1 MIKLR
6 ERSHILL
13 WVLLFFFVASMAVG
27 GLVGGAN
34 IMGLIFGG
42 RNIQLNVGS
51 VGNKNITHQRYLGE
65 RGIQLNRMRQQ
76 GQEID
81 NRATKNAGD
90 IAWSAIIDREL
101 KDEKIKSLG
110 LEVSLDEIFDFLL
123 NTPPPAF
130 KTALMNAGYF
140 ADEKGNFDT
149 ESYEETVRTG
159 AMPVVLD
166 PLLMS
171 WENYLR
177 TWLADRKL
185 QYLYNQLGSVSD
197 EDVRRQYVKDSLSCT
212 LDYIYLSISDVPD
225 SVIEIS
231 ETEIKERYN
240 ETKDDIY
247 VTQDTRKTEY
257 ALFKPQ
263 PATNIKIGNV
273 YLYQDTLDHESKEDK
288 ALEEAILFADEAE
301 YSSFSEAVSMFGV
314 EEVETL
320 DIHETFEANSGI
332 PFQMGV
338 LRPAVRFTFDNSIG
352 SISDPITAKN
362 GIAVFHSI
370 SENSGGYKPLD
381 EVKESIR
388 RTLIRENKKDYA
400 KSILQNALDETS
412 SWEEL
417 ASNYPMLQYSSD
429 ETGKIGS
436 SFSGIGKSNELTGTV
451 MAMEPGGISGVI
463 ETFNA
468 VVILQMT
475 AKDELDNDKYLESY
489 ATLRQNML
497 QAKRAL
503 SYTTWLTDARK
514 SIEKE
519 DYRSEVY

>member
-51 VGNKNITHQRYLGE
+51 VGNKNITHQRYLSE
-65 RGIQLNRMRQQ
+65 RGLQLNRMRQQ

-90 IAWSAIIDREL
+90 LAWNAIIDREL

-140 ADEKGNFDT
+140 ADENGNFDT

-231 ETEIKERYN
+231 ETEIKKRYN

-301 YSSFSEAVSMFGV
+301 YSSFSEAISIFGV
-314 EEVETL
+314 AEIDTL
-320 DIHETFEANSGI
+320 DIHETFESNSGI

-338 LRPAVRFTFDNSIG
+338 LRPAVRFAFDNSIG
-352 SISDPITAKN
+352 SISDPITAQN
-362 GIAVFHSI
+362 GTAVFHSL
-370 SENSGGYKPLD
+370 SKKSGGYKPLSD
-381 EVKESIR
+381 VRESIR
-388 RTLIRENKKDYA
+388 RNLIRENKKDYA
-400 KSILQNALDETS
+400 KSLLQNALDKDLAWET
-412 SWEEL
+412 L
-417 ASNYPMLQYSSD
+417 ADSDSILQYSTGES
-429 ETGKIGS
+429 GKIGG
-436 SFSGIGKSNELTGTV
+436 SFSGIGRSNALTGTLL
-451 MAMEPGGISGVI
+451 AMEAGEISGII

-468 VVILQMT
+468 VVVLQMT
-475 AKDELDNDKYLESY
+475 AKDEIDDVKYQEDYVIIREILLNTE
-489 ATLRQNML
+489 
-497 QAKRAL
+497 RAR
-503 SYTTWLTDARK
+503 SYTNWLSNARK
-514 SIEKE
+514 SIEKK